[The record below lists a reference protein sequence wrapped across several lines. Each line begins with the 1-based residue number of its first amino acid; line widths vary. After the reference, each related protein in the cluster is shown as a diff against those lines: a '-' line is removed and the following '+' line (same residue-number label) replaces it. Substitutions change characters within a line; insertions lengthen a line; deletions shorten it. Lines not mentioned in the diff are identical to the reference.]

1 MGKDFRPFAVSC
13 IVPIDGKILFVR
25 HTYGIAKGRILIP
38 GGYLKENELPSQA
51 AVRELMEET
60 GVNAKPVSI
69 CSARCKAGQ
78 WIFVFNMEYI
88 SGTPR
93 SDGYENSEVLL
104 LTPQEA
110 VQRDDI
116 TNMSRSI
123 IKAYIA
129 NPERVIPLNDDVPPT
144 YNKNKYEF
152 FGI

>member
-1 MGKDFRPFAVSC
+1 MSEDFRPFAVSC

-38 GGYLKENELPSQA
+38 GGYLKEDELPSQA

-60 GVNAKPVSI
+60 GVHAKPVSI
-69 CSARCKAGQ
+69 CSARCKARQ
-78 WIFVFNMEYI
+78 WILVFNMEYI

-123 IKAYIA
+123 IKAYIE

-144 YNKNKYEF
+144 YNKKKYEF

>member
-1 MGKDFRPFAVSC
+1 MSENFRPFAVSC

-38 GGYLKENELPSQA
+38 GGYLKE
-51 AVRELMEET
+51 EET
-60 GVNAKPVSI
+60 GVHAKPVSI

-78 WIFVFNMEYI
+78 WILVFNMEYI

-104 LTPQEA
+104 LFPEEA
-110 VQRDDI
+110 VEREDI

-123 IKAYIA
+123 IKAYME

-144 YNKNKYEF
+144 YDRNKYEF